1 MIFRKIG
8 WMGLGLLWLVACQG
22 RVEPGGVLA
31 IPTLVPLAA
40 IEDDVPVMTAAATVP
55 PTWTPE
61 IMVTEA
67 IVVIAAANT
76 STPIP
81 QATSPALPT
90 NTPRPTFTP
99 VPIPP
104 TETPTLTP
112 FVNILTPG
120 ATLPLATP
128 VPPPASGPNL
138 LPNPSFENGWY
149 NLNGIPE
156 LQIPN
161 EWTLEWDAGNN
172 PLDPDPWNAFVRP
185 ESRVLPKDFLPPNE
199 HSTFIWDGTHT
210 VKIFKGEGAISFR
223 LLTQRH
229 LEPGQYRFEVN
240 IFPDLVVGYDPS
252 GAKIWAPDPLSGE
265 VQFLVDG
272 AYGGWRLP
280 TFGRRNTLT
289 HLFTV
294 TEPHTITLGVWIRGR
309 WAIENN
315 GWFMDDWSLQQVAP

>member
-1 MIFRKIG
+1 M
-8 WMGLGLLWLVACQG
+8 
-22 RVEPGGVLA
+22 
-31 IPTLVPLAA
+31 
-40 IEDDVPVMTAAATVP
+40 
-55 PTWTPE
+55 
-61 IMVTEA
+61 
-67 IVVIAAANT
+67 
-76 STPIP
+76 P
-81 QATSPALPT
+81 Q
-90 NTPRPTFTP
+90 
-99 VPIPP
+99 PP
-104 TETPTLTP
+104 TEVPSFTP
-112 FVNILTPG
+112 FASILTPG

-128 VPPPASGPNL
+128 VPPPATGANL

-185 ESRVLPKDFLPPNE
+185 ESRVLPKDFLPANE
-199 HSTFIWDGTHT
+199 HSTFIWDGNHT

-229 LEPGQYRFEVN
+229 LEPGQYLFEVN
-240 IFPDLVVGYDPS
+240 IFPDLVVGYRPD
-252 GAKIWAPDPLSGE
+252 GTKIWAPDTLSGE

-272 AYGGWRLP
+272 VYSGWRLP

-294 TEPHTITLGVWIRGR
+294 TEPHTITLGIWIRGR

-315 GWFMDDWSLQQVAP
+315 GWFMDNWSLRQIVE